1 MICWTEWKKPELK
14 SHPTCYVT
22 ILQICES
29 LSRMELE
36 MISQAL
42 GHKHLDTTIKYLD
55 WLDDELIKQVMSF
68 MHNTL
73 LFMGRNVC
81 WSREV

>member
-1 MICWTEWKKPELK
+1 MICWTEWKRKPELK

-29 LSRMELE
+29 RQDGNLE

-55 WLDDELIKQVMSF
+55 WLDDELIEASNEFYAQ
-68 MHNTL
+68 HTAIYGAERL
-73 LFMGRNVC
+73 L
-81 WSREV
+81 E